1 MMTVKRSGKLK
12 YTKRGFQMDAE
23 DAMQGDVVRALIELI
38 TNADDAYNAKGG
50 AIEIRV
56 KKTSGEYAHE
66 ICIHDKAG
74 GLDGSRMES
83 AFTDLGRENTKFIA
97 DQGTRGLFGRGAKD
111 VAILGKAEFRS
122 ISKDKLSTL
131 EIFANSEYQMQE
143 FDEKPNLEDYESLI
157 LSHGENGL
165 TSKLF
170 LNPVHKVPSPG
181 DLIRKLQD
189 HVQLRELLI
198 RNSVLFSDDRNNSS
212 VILKGLRPSG
222 ELVIDKE
229 IMVPKYSKKISLK
242 VFKFKDKE
250 QGQVNEYSA
259 HGLVVSGRGAAYEN
273 SFLHYTSRPEA
284 GWFCGTIEAPEIHDL
299 AKSYDDIDGKT
310 DLNPTRLVSRQRSG
324 LIARHPYYRALCAAI
339 EPELRPLF
347 DEMAQ
352 VEGASRKEGAE
363 LRNRF
368 DSIAETMA
376 KTLQSLMDND
386 ELGEIPVDSEND
398 EKGIELSI
406 IPPARLV
413 RLGESVTFT
422 IRSQNDFP
430 FESLFVSIDGDA
442 DLVEVGSLDGNKW
455 RKHSRLDAVDNNV
468 TLKALKEG
476 TLSLVISNSST
487 RATSKITIVNYEI
500 PEIMVPIQLEFER
513 DKYSVSPE
521 KIKKLIVRA
530 PLNRSGEECGLESS
544 EKLVEHK
551 DRVRLRPH
559 SSGLFSEAHLYVK
572 AGKELGIAKVIA
584 KLVDQ
589 SASADLEVR
598 EQGQRKIPSLKL
610 ELDGRDNPPRRVD
623 TLREQGKLVIRIYG
637 QHKSLK
643 EVLGTYS
650 ENGFKS
656 ENSPQA
662 RASIA
667 EIVSQQLAQYV
678 VERESETY
686 PERFGDAAKFFF
698 RQQQL
703 IASFIVAAQVG
714 LIVQ

>member
-1 MMTVKRSGKLK
+1 MSAKRIGKLD

-38 TNADDAYNAKGG
+38 TNADDAYDAKGG
-50 AIEIRV
+50 SIEIRV
-56 KKTSGEYAHE
+56 QKTTGEFAH
-66 ICIHDKAG
+66 IISIHDKAG
-74 GLDGSRMES
+74 GLDANRMES
-83 AFTDLGRENTKFIA
+83 AFTQLGKENTKFIA

-111 VAILGKAEFRS
+111 VAILGKAEFQS

-131 EIFANSEYQMQE
+131 EIFASSEYQMQYI
-143 FDEKPNLEDYESLI
+143 DEVPKQDDYVRLK
-157 LSHGENGL
+157 LSPGENGL
-165 TSKLF
+165 TSILY
-170 LNPVHKVPSPG
+170 LNSVHKVPNPG
-181 DLIRKLQD
+181 DLMRKLQD
-189 HVQLRELLI
+189 HVQLRELLN
-198 RNSVLFSDDRNNSS
+198 RNTVRLSDERNKSS
-212 VILKGLRPSG
+212 VILKGLTPSG
-222 ELVIDKE
+222 ELVVDKE
-229 IMVPKYSKKISLK
+229 IAITKYSKKIRLK
-242 VFKFKDKE
+242 VFKLKDKE

-284 GWFCGTIEAPEIHDL
+284 GWFCGTLDAPEIHDL
-299 AKSYDDIDGKT
+299 AKTYDDIDGKT

-324 LIARHPYYRALCAAI
+324 LIERHPYYRALCAAI

-352 VEGASRKEGAE
+352 IEGASRKEGAE

-376 KTLQSLMDND
+376 KTLQNLMDND
-386 ELGEIPVDSEND
+386 ELGEIPTDSEND
-398 EKGIELSI
+398 HLGVELSI
-406 IPPARLV
+406 IPPARLI
-413 RLGESVTFT
+413 RLGESVVFT
-422 IRSQNDFP
+422 VRSPNDFP
-430 FESLFVSIDGDA
+430 YESLHASIEGNNEI
-442 DLVEVGSLDGNKW
+442 VELGSLDPIKW
-455 RKHSRLDAVDNNV
+455 RKHPRLSATDNNL

-476 TLSLVISNSST
+476 TLTLVVSNSSA

-500 PEIMVPIQLEFER
+500 PEISIPKKLEFER

-521 KIKKLIVRA
+521 KVKKLIIRA
-530 PLNRSGEECGLESS
+530 PLDRSGEECGIETS
-544 EKLVEHK
+544 EKLVEYK
-551 DRVRLRPH
+551 DRVLLKPH
-559 SSGLFSEAHLYVK
+559 SSGLFSEAALFVK
-572 AGKELGIAKVIA
+572 AGKELGTTKLLA
-584 KLVDQ
+584 KLLDQ
-589 SASADLEVR
+589 SATAELDIR
-598 EQGQRKIPSLKL
+598 EQGQRKIPNLKL

-643 EVLGTYS
+643 EVLGAYS
-650 ENGFKS
+650 ENGFKH

-678 VERESETY
+678 VEREAETY
-686 PERFGDAAKFFF
+686 PERFGDAAKYFF

>member
-1 MMTVKRSGKLK
+1 MTVKRSGKLK

-122 ISKDKLSTL
+122 ISRDKLSTL

-189 HVQLRELLI
+189 HVQLRELLN
-198 RNSVLFSDDRNNSS
+198 RNSVRFSDDRNNSS

-521 KIKKLIVRA
+521 KSKKLIVRA

>member
-189 HVQLRELLI
+189 HVQLRELLN
-198 RNSVLFSDDRNNSS
+198 RNSVRFSDDRNNSS

>member
-1 MMTVKRSGKLK
+1 MTVKRSGKLK

-189 HVQLRELLI
+189 HVQLRELLN
-198 RNSVLFSDDRNNSS
+198 RNSVRFSDDRNNSS